1 MAQQTEPDATRAT
14 STLDAVSVTGS
25 RIKRAQVEGAQP
37 VVTISA
43 QQIQQEGFATVYDV
57 LNSMNQQ
64 GSVEADT
71 QWGSHTP
78 NASPI
83 NLRDLGPGRT
93 LLLVN
98 GHRVAD
104 YPLPYGGESNF
115 SNYSNIP
122 SAAVERIDI
131 LTGGASAI
139 YGSDAVAGV
148 INVILKRDY
157 QGDQVRLRGGT
168 ATEGGRD
175 SFDVSWAGGRTG
187 ENWSLTYALQATRRD
202 PLSGRDR
209 PQMDDSDDMSYSN
222 WTGQNRLYGFNPFT
236 GLSLIDANT
245 NERLAPPAGTC
256 ARFGGEFIDAQRL
269 SYNQN
274 TGALTN
280 AGDYCGVARDYG
292 DWGLVTGSEDYSAY
306 LYGTW
311 KFGEHTEA
319 WATFSANRSIGRW
332 TYAPPYA

>member
-1 MAQQTEPDATRAT
+1 MPASPGDLMNCRSHRLALSISLSLALGAAVQPASAQQTDADSPRAT

-98 GHRVAD
+98 GRRVAD

-122 SAAVERIDI
+122 SAAVERTRSSPAALGD
-131 LTGGASAI
+131 LWLRCSGRRGQRDPQARLPGRPGAPARRHRHR
-139 YGSDAVAGV
+139 GRPRQFRCVLGRWPHRRELEPDLRAAGDPARPTEWARPCTDGRFGRHV
-148 INVILKRDY
+148 LFQLDRAKPP
-157 QGDQVRLRGGT
+157 VRVQPVHRSEPGRCQHQRTPGAASGHLRALRGRIRRCL
-168 ATEGGRD
+168 AAE
-175 SFDVSWAGGRTG
+175 
-187 ENWSLTYALQATRRD
+187 LQPEHRR
-202 PLSGRDR
+202 
-209 PQMDDSDDMSYSN
+209 
-222 WTGQNRLYGFNPFT
+222 
-236 GLSLIDANT
+236 AH
-245 NERLAPPAGTC
+245 
-256 ARFGGEFIDAQRL
+256 QR
-269 SYNQN
+269 
-274 TGALTN
+274 
-280 AGDYCGVARDYG
+280 R
-292 DWGLVTGSEDYSAY
+292 
-306 LYGTW
+306 
-311 KFGEHTEA
+311 
-319 WATFSANRSIGRW
+319 
-332 TYAPPYA
+332 

>member
-202 PLSGRDR
+202 PLS
-209 PQMDDSDDMSYSN
+209 
-222 WTGQNRLYGFNPFT
+222 
-236 GLSLIDANT
+236 
-245 NERLAPPAGTC
+245 
-256 ARFGGEFIDAQRL
+256 
-269 SYNQN
+269 
-274 TGALTN
+274 
-280 AGDYCGVARDYG
+280 
-292 DWGLVTGSEDYSAY
+292 
-306 LYGTW
+306 
-311 KFGEHTEA
+311 
-319 WATFSANRSIGRW
+319 
-332 TYAPPYA
+332 